1 MGTGFLVVIKKYKKE
16 SLFLF
21 LFMLTTLP
29 FFLKLPTND
38 QIIKKDHESFD
49 GTLNHIRSVKQL
61 VEFNDSLTKT
71 IKFDTLKYV
80 ESLSNITKLR
90 FRHGL
95 ANYSLS
101 DNWIAY
107 FSGKLF
113 WDHFA
118 AIVDADDILKH
129 SEGLCSQQTIVFLQA
144 LKLKGIQARSVGL
157 GKKEGPGH
165 FLAEVNYLNSWHIYD
180 VSIEPDWN
188 QLSTPHQ
195 SMDYYRSNKDSLYMV
210 YKEHM
215 PIDLFN
221 TLMKTVDHGKIGE
234 YPAKRMH
241 LFHTITKVI
250 TLILPFLFLLLFLKT
265 VFNRNKRNKSSI

>member
-1 MGTGFLVVIKKYKKE
+1 MLTGFILFIKKYKKE
-16 SLFLF
+16 SLYFL
-21 LFMLTTLP
+21 LFVITSLP
-29 FFLKLPTND
+29 FVLKSPTNN
-38 QIIKKDHESFD
+38 QIILKDYELFD
-49 GTLNHIRSVKQL
+49 KNLSRIKTVDQL
-61 VEFNDSLTKT
+61 VRYNDSLLNGA
-71 IKFDTLKYV
+71 KFDTLQFV
-80 ESLSNITKLR
+80 ESLCTITKLR

-107 FSGKLF
+107 FTGKLF

-118 AIVDADDILKH
+118 AIVDADDILEH
-129 SEGLCSQQTIVFLQA
+129 SEGLCSQQTIVFLEA
-144 LKLKGIQARSVGL
+144 LKRKGIQARSVGL

-180 VSIEPDWN
+180 VSIEPDWS
-188 QLSTPHQ
+188 QLSTPHK
-195 SMDYYRSNKDSLYMV
+195 SMDYYKLNKDSLFMV

-221 TLMKTVDHGKIGE
+221 TLLSTVDHGKIGE
-234 YPAKRMH
+234 FPAKRMH

-250 TLILPFLFLLLFLKT
+250 TLILPFLFLVFFLKT
-265 VFNRNKRNKSSI
+265 VFNRKKRNKSSI